1 MSRILTLNIG
11 ASKAT
16 LAEYALSGK
25 RNLTLTAYGSAD
37 LQTVDVNDAMSI
49 AASLPPIISQ
59 IMRETGIHPA
69 PLVVSLGGQMVFPRF
84 AKIAPVGDAAKLEQL
99 VQYEVEQNVPF
110 PIDEIVCDHQFL
122 GTSADGDMA
131 TMIVAAKLDGVR
143 AVTDAVASVG
153 LKPAVVDVSQMA
165 VLNALR
171 YANPGL
177 AGSNVVLDIGAKTTN
192 LILVEDEKIY
202 TRSIP
207 YAGNTITKEIAQTFG
222 CSFDEAERLKQER
235 GYVSLGGVTEDE
247 DEITDRVSKII
258 RTVLTRVHAEISRSI
273 NFYRSQQG
281 GAAPSRIFLT
291 GGSVRLPQLDQFF
304 MESLQVEVEYLN
316 PFTAVRVGGRV
327 DAAALESDA
336 FTLVESVGLALRQTD
351 APGLIRI
358 NLMPPELVA
367 QARNARRIPY
377 FVVGAVGLLAAL
389 GLGIVLQNRERDAA
403 MAQLACVQEQNN
415 ALEQKAQRLKAAQA
429 KVKAELSGCD
439 DLQKLMRGRTAV
451 LERVRAVRASLL
463 PGMWIAKWEHV
474 APPQGGEDGEQ
485 ALDGV
490 KIVVCGW
497 KDLMGAE
504 LEKWKAGLPDSDEN
518 KAKKSSSYDVS
529 MFIKDKIKSHGIV
542 APVEDESDADAVT
555 VDLQTGPTLEEITLA
570 FKFAP
575 AASADPNPPAR
586 KTQKRRG
593 RK

>member
-59 IMRETGIHPA
+59 IMRETGIRPA

-143 AVTDAVASVG
+143 AVTDAVASTG
-153 LKPAVVDVSQMA
+153 LKPVVVDVSQMA

-177 AGSNVVLDIGAKTTN
+177 AGSNVILDIGAKTTD

-207 YAGNTITKEIAQTFG
+207 YAGNTITKEIAQAFG
-222 CSFDEAERLKQER
+222 CSFEEAEQLKRER

-304 MESLQVEVEYLN
+304 METLQVEVEYLN
-316 PFTAVRVGGRV
+316 PFTSVRVGGKV
-327 DAAALESDA
+327 DATALESDA

-351 APGLIRI
+351 VPGLIRI
-358 NLMPPELVA
+358 DLMPPELVA
-367 QARNARRIPY
+367 QARNVRRIP
-377 FVVGAVGLLAAL
+377 FLVAGAACLLAAL
-389 GLGIVLQNRERDAA
+389 GLGIVMQNRECAIA
-403 MAQLACVQEQNN
+403 KAQLEEVQSQNS
-415 ALEQKAQRLKAAQA
+415 ALESKEKQLKSVQGQE
-429 KVKAELSGCD
+429 KAEMENCD
-439 DLQKLMRGRTAV
+439 KLQKLMRTRMGA
-451 LERVRAVRASLL
+451 LARVRAVQASLL
-463 PGMWIAKWEHV
+463 PGMWISKWEHV
-474 APPQGGEDGEQ
+474 PPSGGDDSDGLE
-485 ALDGV
+485 GV

-497 KDLMGAE
+497 KDAMDAGLK
-504 LEKWKAGLPDSDEN
+504 KWKKDWEQLNQGRKVGNVNVARIIKQKIEASGIAALP
-518 KAKKSSSYDVS
+518 
-529 MFIKDKIKSHGIV
+529 
-542 APVEDESDADAVT
+542 DADAQGGEAVS
-555 VDLQTGPTLEEITLA
+555 VELQPGKSLEEITLA

-575 AASADPNPPAR
+575 VKSIDSNAPA
-586 KTQKRRG
+586 KKNKNRRG
-593 RK
+593 RR

>member
-143 AVTDAVASVG
+143 AVTDAVTSIG

-177 AGSNVVLDIGAKTTN
+177 AGSNVILDIGAKTTN

-207 YAGNTITKEIAQTFG
+207 YAGNTITKEIAQAFG
-222 CSFDEAERLKQER
+222 CSFEEAEQLKLER

-304 MESLQVEVEYLN
+304 METLQVNVEYLN
-316 PFTAVRVGGRV
+316 PFTSVRVGGKV

-336 FTLVESVGLALRQTD
+336 FTLAESVGLALRQTD
-351 APGLIRI
+351 VPGLIRI
-358 NLMPPELVA
+358 DLMPPELVA
-367 QARNARRIPY
+367 QARNVRRIP
-377 FVVGAVGLLAAL
+377 FLVTGAACLLAAL
-389 GLGIVLQNRERDAA
+389 GLGIVMQNRECAIA
-403 MAQLACVQEQNN
+403 KAQLEEVQSQNS
-415 ALEQKAQRLKAAQA
+415 ALESKEKQLKSVQGQE
-429 KVKAELSGCD
+429 KAEMENCD
-439 DLQKLMRGRTAV
+439 KLQKLMRTRMGA
-451 LERVRAVRASLL
+451 LARVRAVQASLL
-463 PGMWIAKWEHV
+463 PGMWISKWEYV
-474 APPQGGEDGEQ
+474 PPSGGDDSDGLE
-485 ALDGV
+485 GV

-497 KDLMGAE
+497 KDAMDAG
-504 LEKWKAGLPDSDEN
+504 LEKWKKDWEQLNQGRKAGNVNVARIIKQKIEASGIAALP
-518 KAKKSSSYDVS
+518 
-529 MFIKDKIKSHGIV
+529 
-542 APVEDESDADAVT
+542 DADAQGGEAVS
-555 VDLQTGPTLEEITLA
+555 VELQPGKSLEEITLA

-575 AASADPNPPAR
+575 VKSIDSNAPA
-586 KTQKRRG
+586 KKNKNRRG
-593 RK
+593 RR

>member
-59 IMRETGIHPA
+59 IMRETGIRPA

-143 AVTDAVASVG
+143 AVTDAVASTG
-153 LKPAVVDVSQMA
+153 LKPVVVDVSQMA

-177 AGSNVVLDIGAKTTN
+177 AGSNVILDIGAKTTD

-207 YAGNTITKEIAQTFG
+207 YAGNTITKEIAQAFG
-222 CSFDEAERLKQER
+222 CSFEEAEQLKRER

-304 MESLQVEVEYLN
+304 METLQVEVEYLN
-316 PFTAVRVGGRV
+316 PFTSVRVGGKV

-351 APGLIRI
+351 VPGLIRI
-358 NLMPPELVA
+358 DLMPPELVA
-367 QARNARRIPY
+367 QARNVRRIP
-377 FVVGAVGLLAAL
+377 FLVAGAACLLAAL
-389 GLGIVLQNRERDAA
+389 GLGIVMQNRECAIA
-403 MAQLACVQEQNN
+403 KAQLEEVQSQNS
-415 ALEQKAQRLKAAQA
+415 ALESKEKQLKSVQGQE
-429 KVKAELSGCD
+429 KAEMENCD
-439 DLQKLMRGRTAV
+439 KLQKLMRTRMGA
-451 LERVRAVRASLL
+451 LARVRAVQASLL
-463 PGMWIAKWEHV
+463 PGMWISKWEHV
-474 APPQGGEDGEQ
+474 PPSGGDDSDGLE
-485 ALDGV
+485 GV

-497 KDLMGAE
+497 KDAMDAGLK
-504 LEKWKAGLPDSDEN
+504 KWKKDWEQLNPDRKVGNVNVARIIKQKIEASGIAALP
-518 KAKKSSSYDVS
+518 
-529 MFIKDKIKSHGIV
+529 
-542 APVEDESDADAVT
+542 DADAQGGEAVS
-555 VDLQTGPTLEEITLA
+555 VELQPGKSLEEITLA

-575 AASADPNPPAR
+575 VKSIDSNAPA
-586 KTQKRRG
+586 KKNKNRRG
-593 RK
+593 RR

>member
-84 AKIAPVGDAAKLEQL
+84 AKITPVGDAAKLEQL

-143 AVTDAVASVG
+143 AVTDAVASAG
-153 LKPAVVDVSQMA
+153 LKPVVVDVSQMA

-177 AGSNVVLDIGAKTTN
+177 AGSNVILDIGAKTTN

-207 YAGNTITKEIAQTFG
+207 YAGNTITKEIAQAFG
-222 CSFDEAERLKQER
+222 CSFEEAEQLKLER

-304 MESLQVEVEYLN
+304 METLQVNVEYLN
-316 PFTAVRVGGRV
+316 PFTSVRVGGKV

-336 FTLVESVGLALRQTD
+336 FTLAESVGLALRQTD
-351 APGLIRI
+351 VPGLIRI
-358 NLMPPELVA
+358 DLMPPELVA
-367 QARNARRIPY
+367 QARNVRRIP
-377 FVVGAVGLLAAL
+377 FLVAGAACLLAAL
-389 GLGIVLQNRERDAA
+389 GLGIVMQNRECAIA
-403 MAQLACVQEQNN
+403 KAQLEEVQSQNS
-415 ALEQKAQRLKAAQA
+415 ALEGKEKQLKSVQGQE
-429 KVKAELSGCD
+429 KAEMENCD
-439 DLQKLMRGRTAV
+439 KLQKLMRTRMGA
-451 LERVRAVRASLL
+451 LARVRAVQASLL
-463 PGMWIAKWEHV
+463 PGMWISKWEHV
-474 APPQGGEDGEQ
+474 PPSGGDDSDGLE
-485 ALDGV
+485 GV

-497 KDLMGAE
+497 KDAMDAG
-504 LEKWKAGLPDSDEN
+504 LEKWKKDWEQLNQGRKAGN
-518 KAKKSSSYDVS
+518 VNVARI
-529 MFIKDKIKSHGIV
+529 IKQKIEASGIA
-542 APVEDESDADAVT
+542 APADADTQGSEAVS
-555 VDLQTGPTLEEITLA
+555 VELQPGKSLEEITLA

-575 AASADPNPPAR
+575 VKSIDSNAPA
-586 KTQKRRG
+586 KKNKNRRG
-593 RK
+593 RR

>member
-143 AVTDAVASVG
+143 AVTDAVASTG
-153 LKPAVVDVSQMA
+153 LKPVVVDVSQMA

-177 AGSNVVLDIGAKTTN
+177 AGSNVILDIGAKTTD

-207 YAGNTITKEIAQTFG
+207 YAGNTITKEIAQAFG
-222 CSFDEAERLKQER
+222 CSFEEAEQLKRER

-304 MESLQVEVEYLN
+304 METLQVEVEYLN
-316 PFTAVRVGGRV
+316 PFTSVRVGGKV

-351 APGLIRI
+351 VPGLIRI
-358 NLMPPELVA
+358 DLMPPELVA
-367 QARNARRIPY
+367 QARNVRRIP
-377 FVVGAVGLLAAL
+377 FLVAGAACLLAAL
-389 GLGIVLQNRERDAA
+389 GLGIVMQNRECAIA
-403 MAQLACVQEQNN
+403 KAQLEEVQSQNS
-415 ALEQKAQRLKAAQA
+415 ALEGKEKQLKSVQGQE
-429 KVKAELSGCD
+429 KAEMENCD
-439 DLQKLMRGRTAV
+439 KLQKLMRTRMGA
-451 LERVRAVRASLL
+451 LARVRAVQASLL
-463 PGMWIAKWEHV
+463 PGMWISKWEHV
-474 APPQGGEDGEQ
+474 PPSGGDDSDS
-485 ALDGV
+485 LDGV

-497 KDLMGAE
+497 KDAMEAG
-504 LEKWKAGLPDSDEN
+504 LEKWKKDWEQLNPDRKVGN
-518 KAKKSSSYDVS
+518 VNVARI
-529 MFIKDKIKSHGIV
+529 IKQKIEASGIA
-542 APVEDESDADAVT
+542 APTDADAQGSEAVS
-555 VDLQTGPTLEEITLA
+555 VELQPGKSLEEITLA

-575 AASADPNPPAR
+575 VKSIDSNPPAR
-586 KTQKRRG
+586 KNKNRRG
-593 RK
+593 RQ

>member
-59 IMRETGIHPA
+59 IMRETGIRPA

-143 AVTDAVASVG
+143 AVTDAVASIG

-207 YAGNTITKEIAQTFG
+207 YAGNTITKEIAQAFG
-222 CSFDEAERLKQER
+222 CSFEEAEQLKLER

-304 MESLQVEVEYLN
+304 METLQVNVEYLN
-316 PFTAVRVGGRV
+316 PFTSVRVGGKV
-327 DAAALESDA
+327 NADALESDA
-336 FTLVESVGLALRQTD
+336 FILAESVGLALRQTD
-351 APGLIRI
+351 VSGLIRI
-358 NLMPPELVA
+358 DLMPPELVA
-367 QARNARRIPY
+367 QARNVRRIP
-377 FVVGAVGLLAAL
+377 FLVAGAACLLAAL
-389 GLGIVLQNRERDAA
+389 GLGIVMQNRECAIA
-403 MAQLACVQEQNN
+403 KAQLEEVQSQNS
-415 ALEQKAQRLKAAQA
+415 ALESKEKQLKSVQGLE
-429 KVKAELSGCD
+429 KAEMENCD
-439 DLQKLMRGRTAV
+439 KLQKLMRARMGA
-451 LERVRAVRASLL
+451 LARVRAVQASLL
-463 PGMWIAKWEHV
+463 PGMWISKWEHV
-474 APPQGGEDGEQ
+474 PPSGGDDSDGLE
-485 ALDGV
+485 GV
-490 KIVVCGW
+490 KIVICGW
-497 KDLMGAE
+497 KDAMDAG
-504 LEKWKAGLPDSDEN
+504 LEKWKKDWEQLNQGRKAGNVNVARIIKQKIEASGIAALP
-518 KAKKSSSYDVS
+518 
-529 MFIKDKIKSHGIV
+529 
-542 APVEDESDADAVT
+542 DADAQGGEAVS
-555 VDLQTGPTLEEITLA
+555 VELQPGKSLEEITLA

-575 AASADPNPPAR
+575 VKSMDPNPPA
-586 KTQKRRG
+586 KKNKNRRG
-593 RK
+593 RR

>member
-25 RNLTLTAYGSAD
+25 RNLTLTAYGSGD
-37 LQTVDVNDAMSI
+37 LQTVDVNDASSI

-59 IMRETGIHPA
+59 IMRETGIRPA

-110 PIDEIVCDHQFL
+110 PIDEIVSDHQFL
-122 GTSADGDMA
+122 GMTPEGDHA
-131 TMIVAAKLDGVR
+131 VMIVAAKLDAVT
-143 AVTDAVASVG
+143 AVTDAVIAAG
-153 LKPAVVDVSQMA
+153 LKPVVVDVSQMA

-207 YAGNTITKEIAQTFG
+207 YAGNTITKEIAQAFG
-222 CSFDEAERLKQER
+222 CSFEEAEQLKLER

-304 MESLQVEVEYLN
+304 METLQVNVEYLN
-316 PFTAVRVGGRV
+316 PFTSVRVGGKV
-327 DAAALESDA
+327 NAAALESDA
-336 FTLVESVGLALRQTD
+336 FTLAESVGLALRQTD
-351 APGLIRI
+351 VPGLIRI
-358 NLMPPELVA
+358 DLMPPELVA
-367 QARNARRIPY
+367 QARNVRRIP
-377 FVVGAVGLLAAL
+377 FLVAGAACLLAAL
-389 GLGIVLQNRERDAA
+389 GLGIVMQNRECAIA
-403 MAQLACVQEQNN
+403 KAQLEEVQSQNS
-415 ALEQKAQRLKAAQA
+415 ALEGKEKQLKSVQGQE
-429 KVKAELSGCD
+429 KAEMENCD
-439 DLQKLMRGRTAV
+439 KLQKLMRTRMGA
-451 LERVRAVRASLL
+451 LARVRAVQASLL
-463 PGMWIAKWEHV
+463 PGMWISKWEHV
-474 APPQGGEDGEQ
+474 PPSGGDDSDGLE
-485 ALDGV
+485 GV

-497 KDLMGAE
+497 KDAMDAG
-504 LEKWKAGLPDSDEN
+504 LEKWKKDWEQLNQGRKAGNVNVARIIKQKIEASGIAALP
-518 KAKKSSSYDVS
+518 
-529 MFIKDKIKSHGIV
+529 
-542 APVEDESDADAVT
+542 DADAQGGEAVS
-555 VDLQTGPTLEEITLA
+555 VELQPGKSLEEITLA

-575 AASADPNPPAR
+575 VKSIDSNAPA
-586 KTQKRRG
+586 KKNKNRRG
-593 RK
+593 RR